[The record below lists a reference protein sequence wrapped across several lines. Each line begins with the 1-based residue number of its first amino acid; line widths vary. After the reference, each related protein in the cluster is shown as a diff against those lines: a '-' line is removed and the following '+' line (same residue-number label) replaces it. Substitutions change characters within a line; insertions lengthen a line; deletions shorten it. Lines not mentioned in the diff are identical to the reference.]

1 MRWLCNENTYMAPY
15 EGLAGVDGDVKSIIS
30 IRQVAP
36 LLLYAVSV
44 PQFQTAERCRVLLYS
59 YLVDKHV
66 WRRDHPLQ
74 VADTDVADLANPL
87 ATAPDS
93 SVDLKRPVFGTSER
107 LFRVR
112 IA

>member
-1 MRWLCNENTYMAPY
+1 MAAY
-15 EGLAGVDGDVKSIIS
+15 ERLTGVDGDVKSIIS

-36 LLLYAVSV
+36 LFLYAVSV
-44 PQFQTAERCRVLLYS
+44 PQFEAAERCRVLLYS

-66 WRRDHPLQ
+66 WRCDHPRQ
-74 VADTDVADLANPL
+74 VADTDVADVSNPL
-87 ATAPDS
+87 ATTPDS